1 VSCESSQTPAAGT
14 GAEEAGS
21 TAATA
26 NQAQEDGGAAAW
38 EQLEQAREIIRAR
51 AVALGFDECRFT
63 TAAPPARAAHLD
75 RWLEAG
81 RHGQMHWLARNREK
95 RQDPA
100 RVLPGVRTVIVVAVN
115 YAAEPAAVARDPTT
129 VTGVVA
135 RYARALDYH
144 DWMGTRLKLLAAF
157 VEATGPPGTRA
168 LWYVD
173 TGPVLERELA
183 ERAGVGFVGKH
194 TNLVSRRWGNWL
206 LLGEVLTT
214 WALPPDRPE
223 VNRCGHCTRCLQA
236 CPTGAIVAPF
246 ELDARLCISYL
257 TIELRGSIPVE
268 LRSAIGDRIFGCD
281 DCLAVCP
288 WNRFARAGRLMRE
301 FHRPDLEVPDLLEL
315 LHISKD
321 EFQRRFGGT
330 PLARAKHSG
339 LRRNVCVALGNVGDE
354 RCRAPL
360 ERAARDPDPVV
371 AEHARW
377 ALARLEERGF

>member
-1 VSCESSQTPAAGT
+1 MRSAADA
-14 GAEEAGS
+14 GAEAVGPTGPDMFDRGGESGAGLWGRPD
-21 TAATA
+21 
-26 NQAQEDGGAAAW
+26 E
-38 EQLEQAREIIRAR
+38 AREAIRVR
-51 AVALGFDECRFT
+51 ALALGFDECRFT
-63 TAAPPARAAHLD
+63 TAAPPARGPYLD

-81 RHGQMHWLARNREK
+81 RQGHMQWLARNREK

-100 RVLPGVRTVIVVAVN
+100 RVLPGVQTVIVVAVN
-115 YAAEPAAVARDPTT
+115 YAAEPSAMARGPAALR
-129 VTGVVA
+129 GEVA

-144 DWMGTRLKLLAAF
+144 DWMGTRLRALAAF
-157 VEATGPPGTRA
+157 VEAVGPEGTRA

-194 TNLVSRRWGNWL
+194 TNLVSRRHGNWL

-223 VNRCGHCTRCLQA
+223 VNRCGHCTRCLEA

-257 TIELRGSIPVE
+257 TIELRGPIPVE
-268 LRSAIGDRIFGCD
+268 LRPAIGNRIFGCD
-281 DCLAVCP
+281 DCLAACP
-288 WNRFARAGRLMRE
+288 WNRFARAGQLMRR
-301 FHRPDLEVPDLLEL
+301 FYRSDLEVPDLLEL
-315 LHISKD
+315 LGMTRE

-330 PLARAKHSG
+330 PLARAKYSG

-360 ERAARDPDPVV
+360 EQAAGDPDSLV

-377 ALARLEERGF
+377 ALARLTDRGF